1 MVACCCQELEF
12 SNVCAL
18 SVLFEDIFKK
28 WLPAGAAAAAAKE
41 QTATAHAGDSFP
53 ATMVCAGVLCAC
65 DCV

>member
-1 MVACCCQELEF
+1 MVACCCQKLEF

-28 WLPAGAAAAAAKE
+28 WLPAGAAAAKE

-53 ATMVCAGVLCAC
+53 ATVVCVCIV
-65 DCV
+65 CV